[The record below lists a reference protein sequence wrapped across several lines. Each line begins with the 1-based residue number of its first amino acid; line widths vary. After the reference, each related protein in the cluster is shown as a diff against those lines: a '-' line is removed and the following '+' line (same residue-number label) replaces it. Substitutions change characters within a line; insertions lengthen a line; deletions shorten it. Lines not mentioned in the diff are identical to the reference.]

1 MENTAAAIGVP
12 NKAEKQALMPHMIMI
27 LVSLSSKLKSLAKKS
42 PNDPPTCSAAPSR
55 PAEPPHRCVSNVD
68 IIIRG
73 VTFTG
78 TSTLDCMA
86 VITRLVPVLSA
97 SFVSLYIKTIMIP
110 GKWKKKKRK
119 AVSCADVC
127 YIL

>member
-110 GKWKKKKRK
+110 ASGRKKSVK
-119 AVSCADVC
+119 
-127 YIL
+127 L

>member
-42 PNDPPTCSAAPSR
+42 PKEPPTCSAAPSR

-86 VITRLVPVLSA
+86 VIV
-97 SFVSLYIKTIMIP
+97 SFVCQSIYKNDNDS

-119 AVSCADVC
+119 AVSCPDVC